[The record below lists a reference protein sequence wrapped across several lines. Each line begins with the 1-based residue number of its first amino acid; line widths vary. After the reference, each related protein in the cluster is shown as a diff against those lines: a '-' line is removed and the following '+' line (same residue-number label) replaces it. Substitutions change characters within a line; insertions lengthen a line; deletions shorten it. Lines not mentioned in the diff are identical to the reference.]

1 MKAKNIGKI
10 ISELRK
16 KSNLTQEVLAEK
28 IGVNSKTISKWETG
42 TNVPDTYYLLSLG
55 EVFGVNIQDILNGNI
70 KNIEQ
75 PKRKQNFIK
84 RFFSKTKIFK
94 NKIVNIIMCIIIGML
109 LLFTILYT
117 LTNYNTVHF
126 YGIYG
131 SDHGFTAE
139 GYLIFTKKQ
148 SGFVIERIDYSMQD
162 NISDMKINRYF
173 ISIKSSNDE
182 VTYISLEN
190 DLNDNV
196 PLERAFE
203 GQVINFSINSFDN
216 VFLERECLDHI
227 YLIISY
233 DIDGERVKN
242 KIKLNFDKFY
252 SNNKIFY

>member
-1 MKAKNIGKI
+1 MKSKNIGKI

-94 NKIVNIIMCIIIGML
+94 NKIVNIIMRIIIGML

-148 SGFVIERIDYSMQD
+148 SGFVIERIDYSD
-162 NISDMKINRYF
+162 LENDDDVKINNYR
-173 ISIKSSNDE
+173 IHIVEENDE
-182 VTYISLEN
+182 VTYISTEDNLDEYVKIKDALE
-190 DLNDNV
+190 
-196 PLERAFE
+196 
-203 GQVINFSINSFDN
+203 GKIINFTINSVDN
-216 VFLERECLDHI
+216 VFLERDYLDKI
-227 YLIISY
+227 YLIVSY
-233 DIDGERVKN
+233 DVDDKLVEN